1 MADLHDLQTR
11 AVEVAKAVG
20 ESKGQ
25 QGDLLDVIRDGL
37 SAVTVAQPLSQLAA
51 TPAGVSPGVA
61 GEALPLD
68 LTALSLEQLMALRVG
83 GRAPQDPDDALPDDW
98 LPNLAASPGLEG
110 VSKPTGTSGQG
121 MNDLPADLTALS
133 LLQLMNLPV
142 RAPDAEEDE
151 EPELAEEA
159 AEEVEAGADVAQVQD
174 QEDAENPA
182 PEANDGGGAD
192 FSAADLG
199 EVDGE
204 LPQDLVFMLA
214 LEGDDPLGDGDS
226 SASEAGVAP
235 LKFLVSAN
243 DAGGGSAVAFDPGGS
258 SSQGAPGGAGPGP
271 GPGNQAPVAADDTAL
286 TAPDTPLVLAAL
298 GNDSDPDGDPL
309 GVAVV
314 TQGANGTVA
323 VNPDGT
329 LLYTP
334 NPGFTGADSFTY
346 TVTDGNGGTDTAGVA
361 LYVGNAT
368 EGGPGNDSLTGG
380 PGTDVILGH
389 GGDDTISGASGD
401 DLLYGGD
408 GDDALSGASGHDVLF
423 GGAGDDTLSGAAGND
438 VLYGGSGNDTLDGAS
453 GADQLYG
460 GAGDDLLIW
469 NGSDAVVDGG
479 DGMDTLVAAGADID
493 LSVFGGTLTSI
504 ENIELSGDGAG
515 TSVVLDAQDVLDMS
529 DTDTLTIAGDL
540 GDSVDAGSGW
550 TDGGIVGGIHV
561 YTQGLATLNLDTDMT
576 VNADILT

>member
-25 QGDLLDVIRDGL
+25 QGDLLDGIRDGL

-51 TPAGVSPGVA
+51 TPAGVSPGEA

-98 LPNLAASPGLEG
+98 LPTLAASPGLEG
-110 VSKPTGTSGQG
+110 VSKPTGTPGQG
-121 MNDLPADLTALS
+121 TDDLPADLTALS

-182 PEANDGGGAD
+182 PEANDGGAA

-235 LKFLVSAN
+235 LNFLVSAN

-286 TAPDTPLVLAAL
+286 TAPDTPLVLTVL

-438 VLYGGSGNDTLDGAS
+438 VLYGGSGDDTLDGAS

-561 YTQGLATLNLDTDMT
+561 YTQGLATLNLDIDLS
-576 VNADILT
+576 VNPDITS